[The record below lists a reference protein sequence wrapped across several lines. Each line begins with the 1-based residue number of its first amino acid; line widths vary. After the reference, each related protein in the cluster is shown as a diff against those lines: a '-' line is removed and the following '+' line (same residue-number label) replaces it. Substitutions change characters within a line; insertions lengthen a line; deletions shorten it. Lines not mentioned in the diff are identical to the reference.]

1 VVDWLLVD
9 VWALERYLLVEK
21 LGELPQRPARKIARA
36 LRATKGFT
44 DEHVVVSDGRQDK
57 VCA

>member
-21 LGELPQRPARKIARA
+21 LGSVAATARKKI
-36 LRATKGFT
+36 
-44 DEHVVVSDGRQDK
+44 SGRCMQQKDLPMNML
-57 VCA
+57 

>member
-21 LGELPQRPARKIARA
+21 LGRVAITTRKKMRSF
-36 LRATKGFT
+36 RATKGFT